1 MVNLSNPREV
11 KKFAEQE
18 GIPVEA
24 VYKMEIQH
32 KSQLIEQ
39 TPNNSRLYSERG
51 QAYHAIHNYDLAI
64 QDFLKVI
71 ELTPDK
77 VYGYYY
83 LGETYIALGE
93 NKEAIEYFTKAL
105 EFKDYKNILSVYKRL
120 SDVYFYMH
128 DYSKSL
134 EVLNEAIQ
142 IDSPDLPE
150 LHRYRCRIYQALGD
164 KDNAYKDFYYWK
176 PSTLNYLKKK
186 ELSKMSRYEKE
197 DMLAFM
203 FSKMTEEELD
213 DILAQVI
220 FNNTADIQKIV
231 SSLGY

>member
-39 TPNNSRLYSERG
+39 TPDNSRLYSERG

-77 VYGYYY
+77 VHGYYY
-83 LGETYIALGE
+83 LGETYTALGE
-93 NKEAIEYFTKAL
+93 NKEAIEYFTKAI
-105 EFKDYKNILSVYKRL
+105 EFKDYKYTLSAYKRL

-134 EVLNEAIQ
+134 EVLNEALQ
-142 IDSPDLPE
+142 LDSPDKPE
-150 LHRYRCRIYQALGD
+150 LHRCRCRIYQALGD
-164 KDNAYKDFYYWK
+164 KDSADKDFYYWK
-176 PSTLNYLKKK
+176 NWMLNSLKKQ
-186 ELSKMSRYEKE
+186 ELSKMSRFEKE
-197 DMLAFM
+197 DMLAFL
-203 FSKMTEEELD
+203 FTKMTEEEQD

-220 FNNTADIQKIV
+220 FNNTADIQKLV
-231 SSLGY
+231 KSMGY